1 MPRIIGIKG
10 DTVQI
15 RTESGKIIDVNN
27 SQLNFLPEMGDEIEV
42 FRDGNRVV
50 VSKKQ
55 YQTQN
60 GIVSAY
66 MVNKKPVSKTA
77 YCLLAFFLGGIG
89 IHKFYS
95 GRIAAGILYLLF
107 CWTGIPAFIAFIEFI
122 IGICKESDSN
132 GMIWV

>member
-1 MPRIIGIKG
+1 
-10 DTVQI
+10 
-15 RTESGKIIDVNN
+15 
-27 SQLNFLPEMGDEIEV
+27 
-42 FRDGNRVV
+42 
-50 VSKKQ
+50 
-55 YQTQN
+55 
-60 GIVSAY
+60 